1 MSDGAA
7 GGIGVLGSA
16 FNPPHLGH
24 LALAQ
29 EALWQLDL
37 SEVVLMPTGDAPHK
51 RIADDPGR
59 EQRLAMTRLAA
70 ADDSRFSVSTLEVD
84 RDGPSYTYETL
95 ELLADQRADT
105 ELVFVMGADAAV
117 GFESWRAPERVVELA
132 RIAVA
137 RRSGVSD
144 AEVAA
149 VMRSLG
155 ADGAGDDAGDAAVR
169 RLLLR
174 RARARRRREAAALPG
189 PRVGCTLH
197 RREGHLLVSAAEK
210 AAKELDSGELARRL
224 AEVADSKGATE
235 IVVLDM
241 RRLVSYTDYLAICTA
256 RNERQ
261 ARAIVDEVKLKLKNE
276 EGCCRAAPTARAPR
290 AGSCSTSST
299 PCCTSSPRRPGS
311 DTSSRTSGGRPRELD
326 LPVPPRM
333 TSEGTSTVPRMGS
346 FQRAFLGYRRP
357 EVDAADSGTGL
368 PDRRAQPGGRRA
380 QCRGGRQGP
389 SSRSS

>member
-1 MSDGAA
+1 VSKGSAA

-117 GFESWRAPERVVELA
+117 GLESWRAPERGVELA

-155 ADGAGDDAGDAAVR
+155 ADGRATMLEMPQFGVSSSAVR
-169 RLLLR
+169 
-174 RARARRRREAAALPG
+174 E
-189 PRVGCTLH
+189 
-197 RREGHLLVSAAEK
+197 
-210 AAKELDSGELARRL
+210 
-224 AEVADSKGATE
+224 
-235 IVVLDM
+235 
-241 RRLVSYTDYLAICTA
+241 
-256 RNERQ
+256 
-261 ARAIVDEVKLKLKNE
+261 
-276 EGCCRAAPTARAPR
+276 RAA
-290 AGSCSTSST
+290 
-299 PCCTSSPRRPGS
+299 
-311 DTSSRTSGGRPRELD
+311 GGRPLRYL
-326 LPVPPRM
+326 VPESVARFIEEKGIY
-333 TSEGTSTVPRMGS
+333 S
-346 FQRAFLGYRRP
+346 
-357 EVDAADSGTGL
+357 
-368 PDRRAQPGGRRA
+368 
-380 QCRGGRQGP
+380 
-389 SSRSS
+389 

>member
-1 MSDGAA
+1 VSNSSA

-95 ELLADQRADT
+95 ELLADERADT

-117 GFESWRAPERVVELA
+117 GLESWRAPERVVELA

-155 ADGAGDDAGDAAVR
+155 AEGRATMLEMPQFGVSSSAVR
-169 RLLLR
+169 
-174 RARARRRREAAALPG
+174 E
-189 PRVGCTLH
+189 
-197 RREGHLLVSAAEK
+197 
-210 AAKELDSGELARRL
+210 
-224 AEVADSKGATE
+224 
-235 IVVLDM
+235 
-241 RRLVSYTDYLAICTA
+241 
-256 RNERQ
+256 
-261 ARAIVDEVKLKLKNE
+261 
-276 EGCCRAAPTARAPR
+276 RAA
-290 AGSCSTSST
+290 
-299 PCCTSSPRRPGS
+299 
-311 DTSSRTSGGRPRELD
+311 GGRPLRYL
-326 LPVPPRM
+326 VPESVARFIEEKGVY
-333 TSEGTSTVPRMGS
+333 S
-346 FQRAFLGYRRP
+346 
-357 EVDAADSGTGL
+357 
-368 PDRRAQPGGRRA
+368 
-380 QCRGGRQGP
+380 
-389 SSRSS
+389 